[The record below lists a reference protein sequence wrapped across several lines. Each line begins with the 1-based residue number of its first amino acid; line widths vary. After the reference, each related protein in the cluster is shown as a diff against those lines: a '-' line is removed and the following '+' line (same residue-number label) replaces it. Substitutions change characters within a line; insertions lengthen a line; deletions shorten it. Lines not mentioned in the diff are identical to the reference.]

1 MAIFQSEPSVKR
13 HYLRKWLKD
22 NSINDIDIRDVLD
35 WNYYIER
42 LNGAIQKIITIPAA
56 LQGVSYKLKFFS
68 ADFVLIVAFC
78 TLNFQLQNPVP
89 RVRHP
94 DWLHKKMMDKND
106 VLKQR
111 KIVDMFKPRK
121 VTETTAFENLPPDSM
136 ESAFPDSMESAPPDS
151 MERVTPVHTEE
162 LVMFFFSFAFVCSFF
177 FFLDD

>member
-1 MAIFQSEPSVKR
+1 MAIFQSEPSIKR

-22 NSINDIDIRDVLD
+22 SSINDIDIRDVLD
-35 WNYYIER
+35 WDYYIQR

-56 LQGVSYKLKFFS
+56 LQGVSKKLKNFFP
-68 ADFVLIVAFC
+68 DTLVVILIC
-78 TLNFQLQNPVP
+78 ILNFFHLQLQNPVP

-111 KIVDMFKPRK
+111 KIVDMFKPKK

-136 ESAFPDSMESAPPDS
+136 ENAPP
-151 MERVTPVHTEE
+151 EPVEE
-162 LVMFFFSFAFVCSFF
+162 PVI
-177 FFLDD
+177 FLCIFPSLYARKY